1 MKQSIS
7 LIAAASLLAIA
18 APAAA
23 QDDANTSAFTGFRIE
38 GLAGYDMNKP
48 RPDASIDNAAAVND
62 SINGATYGAGA
73 GYDFAIGGATLGVEG
88 EWMWTNADRDYT
100 TTGFTNYGV
109 SSVDPGRDLY
119 IGARVGVP
127 VSDMVLLYAKGGYT
141 NQRYRVTTTDN
152 LTSATTRLGLDGW
165 RIGAGA
171 QFALG
176 KNVYV
181 KAEYR
186 YSKYSD
192 GTVDAPTGATP
203 ATFDLGASRNQIIGG
218 VGFKF

>member
-1 MKQSIS
+1 MKRSIS
-7 LIAAASLLAIA
+7 LIATASLAAIA
-18 APAAA
+18 APAVA
-23 QDDANTSAFTGFRIE
+23 QDTNTNAFTGFRIE
-38 GLAGYDMNKP
+38 GLGGYDMTKP
-48 RPDASIDNAAAVND
+48 HTDAAIDNAGAVNS

-73 GYDFAIGGATLGVEG
+73 GFDFPIGGAVAGVEG
-88 EWMWTNADRDYT
+88 EWMWDDANRDYST
-100 TTGFTNYGV
+100 AGFTNYGV
-109 SSVDPGRDLY
+109 SRIDPGRDLY
-119 IGARVGVP
+119 IGARIGVP
-127 VSDMVLLYAKGGYT
+127 VSNVVLLYAKGGYT

-152 LTSATTRLGLDGW
+152 LTSATSSLGLDGW

-176 KNVYV
+176 KNAYV

-192 GTVDAPTGATP
+192 GTVAAPTGATP
-203 ATFDLGASRNQIIGG
+203 STLDLGANRSQIVGG